1 MPKGQRIKPEQIV
14 MLLRQIEVLTA
25 NGKTLAQA
33 CKEIGVGEQNYY
45 RWPKMYDSI
54 EIVYPSLMKSN
65 LVRVIS
71 CCMKLRSS
79 ILNCLH
85 FLM

>member
-14 MLLRQIEVLTA
+14 MLLRQVEVLTA

-45 RWPKMYDSI
+45 RWRKMYGGCLLYTSDAAD
-54 EIVYPSLMKSN
+54 VYS
-65 LVRVIS
+65 V
-71 CCMKLRSS
+71 
-79 ILNCLH
+79 
-85 FLM
+85 